1 MRKIILDLAVT
12 LDGFIEGPNGEVDWC
27 IMDAE
32 MDDYFRKFADEI
44 DTVLYGR
51 VSYERYGN
59 YQPGPDRSGTEIDF
73 YRAVNRMRKYVFS
86 TTLQA
91 VEGDATLVREDVAAQ
106 VQGLKREPGKDI
118 WLFGGASLVTT
129 FVRLDLIDEYRIGL
143 HPVALGVGK
152 PLFGALTGRL
162 SLELVRSET
171 YQSGLV
177 GLWYRPRRG

>member
-1 MRKIILDLAVT
+1 
-12 LDGFIEGPNGEVDWC
+12 
-27 IMDAE
+27 MDAE